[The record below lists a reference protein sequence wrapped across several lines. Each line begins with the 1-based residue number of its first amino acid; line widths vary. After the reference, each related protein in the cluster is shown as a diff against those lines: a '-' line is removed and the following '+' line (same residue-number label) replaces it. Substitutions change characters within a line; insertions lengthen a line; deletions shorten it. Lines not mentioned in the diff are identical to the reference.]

1 MSEAFVEGLP
11 TEILEAIFLQCLNG
25 NLLLASP
32 RIGKRL
38 SGNQS
43 LYRTVFSVAFYGHQL
58 EDVLSH
64 LGLS

>member
-1 MSEAFVEGLP
+1 MSEAAIEGFP

-25 NLLLASP
+25 NLFLASP
-32 RIGKRL
+32 RMAKRL

-64 LGLS
+64 LSLS

>member
-1 MSEAFVEGLP
+1 MSESVVEGLP

-32 RIGKRL
+32 RIAKRL
-38 SGNQS
+38 SGKES
-43 LYRTVFSVAFYGHQL
+43 LYRTAFAVAFYGHQL

-64 LGLS
+64 LSLS